1 MMWIL
6 KQIVR
11 LSSKEDGGT
20 ISAIALISMVYTK
33 EALTHK
39 ASCGI
44 HLVVSGIPWN
54 TWRWNF
60 DLIETQAQ
68 ARNLRNW
75 LDLPQIV
82 LTKDVFESLE
92 TDQDLLILPHPLV
105 LNYFNYQCRPN
116 HAFFLQAF
124 ISRSFVLSEFSP
136 PLTILILLYN
146 NMSQICIISKQL
158 AF

>member
-1 MMWIL
+1 M
-6 KQIVR
+6 R

-44 HLVVSGIPWN
+44 HLVVSGISWN

-60 DLIETQAQ
+60 DLIETQVQ
-68 ARNLRNW
+68 ARNLGNW
-75 LDLPQIV
+75 LDLSKIV

-92 TDQDLLILPHPLV
+92 TDQGLLILPHPLG
-105 LNYFNYQCRPN
+105 LNYSNYQCRPN
-116 HAFFLQAF
+116 HEFFFTSLYLTV
-124 ISRSFVLSEFSP
+124 FVLSEFSP
-136 PLTILILLYN
+136 PLTILILLCN
-146 NMSQICIISKQL
+146 TVCHKF
-158 AF
+158 A

>member
-1 MMWIL
+1 MCIL
-6 KQIVR
+6 QKIVR

-20 ISAIALISMVYTK
+20 ISAIPLIWMVCTK

-44 HLVVSGIPWN
+44 HLVASGIPWN

-60 DLIETQAQ
+60 DLIETQTQ

-75 LDLPQIV
+75 LDLPQID

-92 TDQDLLILPHPLV
+92 NDQGLLILPHSLG
-105 LNYFNYQCRPN
+105 LNDFNYKCRPN
-116 HAFFLQAF
+116 HGFFKEAF
-124 ISRSFVLSEFSP
+124 ISRSFVSSEFSL

-146 NMSQICIISKQL
+146 SMSQICLISKQL
-158 AF
+158 A